1 MYMEDRINK
10 VYTKSWIK
18 ISDQDMN
25 LTLQYLRSCV
35 DLFIGS
41 LCPGNGT
48 KNNTVHVLNVSIF
61 APT

>member
-1 MYMEDRINK
+1 MEDRINE
-10 VYTKSWIK
+10 VYTKSSIK

-35 DLFIGS
+35 DPFIGS
-41 LCPGNGT
+41 LYPGNET
-48 KNNTVHVLNVSIF
+48 KNDTVHVLNVSIF